1 MNTRPSPTET
11 CRGRQITRCF
21 GAKEVMMT
29 LIGRWKPGLG
39 WLAAA
44 VVAATL
50 MLGAPPSQAARVGI
64 GINLGFPAVVAPPVV
79 VAPPIIGP
87 PPVVIGSPGY
97 YAAPHRYYYAHGPRH
112 GFYAYDRHGHR
123 YWQR

>member
-1 MNTRPSPTET
+1 
-11 CRGRQITRCF
+11 
-21 GAKEVMMT
+21 MMT

-50 MLGAPPSQAARVGI
+50 MLGAPPSQAAHVGI